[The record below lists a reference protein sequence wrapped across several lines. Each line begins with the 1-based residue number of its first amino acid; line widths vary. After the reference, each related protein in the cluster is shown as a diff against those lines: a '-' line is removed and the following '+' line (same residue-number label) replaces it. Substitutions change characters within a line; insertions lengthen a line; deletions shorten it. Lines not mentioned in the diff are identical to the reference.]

1 MSYLHAAGHRLEY
14 KWIHPRA
21 RAPGRPPNAM
31 PVLVFLHEGLGS
43 VALWKNFPELV
54 AEATGCS
61 ALVYSRYGYGK
72 SDRLTEPR
80 AIDYLH
86 REALESLPQVLDELS
101 IHNPVLIGHSDGA
114 SIALIYSSSGVAE
127 ALVLIA
133 PHVFVED
140 CTLASI
146 RDSGT
151 AFETTDMKVKLARY
165 HADPASTFWGWNE
178 IWLRPEFRRWNIEV
192 YLPCVQCPVL
202 LIQCEDDPY
211 GSLAQICRYR
221 APSQWSGGQAY
232 PTRRRPCP
240 SPASETENCTRGCRL
255 YTTDSR
261 PAFLAE
267 AERAGRDLTSDAE
280 SETGVPN
287 RRPKTGRVTSPS
299 ERMPARVRASGR

>member
-14 KWIHPRA
+14 RWIHPRA
-21 RAPGRPPNAM
+21 RAPGRPSNAM

-140 CTLASI
+140 CTVASI

-178 IWLRPEFRRWNIEV
+178 IWLRPEFRRWNIEG

-211 GSLAQICRYR
+211 GSLAQIAAIER
-221 APSQWSGGQAY
+221 QVSGPVEMRILRKGAHSPHLRQKQKTVREVAGFI
-232 PTRRRPCP
+232 RRIR
-240 SPASETENCTRGCRL
+240 
-255 YTTDSR
+255 DQH
-261 PAFLAE
+261 FL
-267 AERAGRDLTSDAE
+267 RT
-280 SETGVPN
+280 
-287 RRPKTGRVTSPS
+287 PS
-299 ERMPARVRASGR
+299 EPAGI